1 MLLWSNYSV
10 LLKVSNGHFNR
21 AAHLTS
27 YPRPSFFLVLCSAGV
42 QSSSHFISRLAIVN
56 HLTSL
61 VFLKYVAESLLD
73 IINFRFVL
81 EEDGTS
87 VFDEVFAVI
96 LQEGAPLGLLKLLQP
111 AEQHV
116 RLTVML
122 VNKVKLLQIF
132 QVRRMCSVGLN
143 VHVLSLY

>member
-1 MLLWSNYSV
+1 
-10 LLKVSNGHFNR
+10 
-21 AAHLTS
+21 
-27 YPRPSFFLVLCSAGV
+27 
-42 QSSSHFISRLAIVN
+42 
-56 HLTSL
+56 
-61 VFLKYVAESLLD
+61 LKYVAESLLD